1 MSAEL
6 IDRPRLRRSLEAI
19 SRRTE
24 IDETSGA
31 MRPWVQASLVRDVEG
46 VSTFVQYGRQFEFR
60 SDEAEE
66 RGGHDE
72 APSPMRYLL
81 SSIAFCLIGWCAK
94 TWAAHDVAVTSLD
107 VQVRT
112 LLDMRGEHRVADV
125 PPHPQWFVLEVR
137 IDDDATPERS
147 VALLREAVARCPIT
161 ALIDR
166 AVPVHLMHVQ
176 RGWTVLDTRPDQLRS
191 ENRQE
196 QTR

>member
-1 MSAEL
+1 MSGEL

-19 SRRTE
+19 SHRAE
-24 IDETSGA
+24 VDEASAA
-31 MRPWVQASLVRDVEG
+31 MRPWVEASLVRDVEG

-60 SDEAEE
+60 SDEAQE
-66 RGGHDE
+66 RGGHDA

-81 SSIAFCLIGWCAK
+81 SAIAFCLIGWCAK
-94 TWAAHDVAVTSLD
+94 TWAAQDVAVTSLD
-107 VQVRT
+107 VHVRT
-112 LLDMRGEHRVADV
+112 LLDMRGEHRVSDV

-137 IDDDATPERS
+137 IDDDTTPERS

-166 AVPVHLMHVQ
+166 AVPVHLMLVQ
-176 RGWTVLDTRPDQLRS
+176 RGWTVLDTRPDPLRS